1 MYCTDNRKKIKVGDI
16 LDDKK
21 SIGLYAA
28 SLVNDGDVVGL
39 GTGSTTEFTITELGR
54 RIKEEGISIYGIPTS
69 FQAKLSA
76 MNSGIPLSSLDEHD
90 IDIAIDGADEI
101 DPKLCLLKG
110 RGGALL
116 QEKVIDYSAKKFF
129 VVCEEKKLVEELGK
143 DFPVTVEVFPL
154 AYRKV
159 FNILSSYG
167 KPVLRIAEK
176 KDGPVITDNGNFIID
191 LFTKVKNPK
200 AIENEIN
207 NIPGVFENGIFT
219 SKCNVVFMK
228 NGEIKTLR

>member
-1 MYCTDNRKKIKVGDI
+1 M
-16 LDDKK
+16 DDKK
-21 SIGLYAA
+21 SVGIYAA
-28 SLVNDGDVVGL
+28 SLVKDGDVVGL
-39 GTGSTTEFTITELGR
+39 GTGSTTEFTISELGR
-54 RIKEEGISIYGIPTS
+54 RIKEEGISIYGVPTS

-76 MNSGIPLSSLDEHD
+76 IKSGIPLSSLDEHD
-90 IDIAIDGADEI
+90 IDIAIDGADEV
-101 DPKLCLLKG
+101 DPNLCLLKG

-129 VVCEEKKLVEELGK
+129 VVCEEKKLVDQLGK
-143 DFPVTVEVFPL
+143 SFPVTVEVFPL
-154 AYRKV
+154 AYRKA
-159 FNILSSYG
+159 LSLLESYG
-167 KPVLRIAEK
+167 TPALRIAEK

-191 LFTKVKNPK
+191 LFTKVTNPK
-200 AIENEIN
+200 SMENEIN